1 MPPAPAPPLTRYRLT
16 FAKTE
21 AMRYTGNLDLMRTL
35 ERTIRRAG
43 LPLAYSQGFSHHPRL
58 HLAAALP
65 LGFVSDGELADV
77 WLERD
82 LTPEEV
88 LARLSD
94 ASPPGVRFLS
104 IGLVPLKEAALQE
117 ETISATYTLRLA
129 TDPPQLEA
137 RLRALLEAGQLP
149 RTRRGKPYD
158 LRPLIEDGAVGAADG
173 GEAVLELRLAARPGA
188 TGRPEE
194 VLDALGLEPLSADVR
209 RTGLILRTLDNAS

>member
-1 MPPAPAPPLTRYRLT
+1 MATAPAEPPTRYRLT

-65 LGFVSDGELADV
+65 LGFVSDAELADI
-77 WLERD
+77 WLEHD
-82 LTPEEV
+82 LPAEEV
-88 LARLSD
+88 LARL
-94 ASPPGVRFLS
+94 AQAAPPGLRFLA
-104 IGLVPLKEAALQE
+104 IGLVPLKEPALQE
-117 ETISATYTLRLA
+117 ETVAATYEVRLPIDQPALALRL
-129 TDPPQLEA
+129 L
-137 RLRALLEAGQLP
+137 ALLDASQLP
-149 RTRRGKPYD
+149 RVRRGKSYD
-158 LRPLIEDGAVGAADG
+158 LRALIEDGAARTADD
-173 GEAVLELRLAARPGA
+173 GESLLELRLAARPGA

-209 RTGLILRTLDNAS
+209 RTGLILRELDVVP

>member
-1 MPPAPAPPLTRYRLT
+1 MATAPAEPLTRYRLT

-65 LGFVSDGELADV
+65 LGFVSDAELADI
-77 WLERD
+77 WLEHD
-82 LTPEEV
+82 LPAEEV
-88 LARLSD
+88 LASL
-94 ASPPGVRFLS
+94 AQAAPPGLRFLA

-117 ETISATYTLRLA
+117 ETVAATYEVRLPIDQPA
-129 TDPPQLEA
+129 LA
-137 RLRALLEAGQLP
+137 SRLLALLDASQLP
-149 RTRRGKPYD
+149 RVRRGKSYD
-158 LRPLIEDGAVGAADG
+158 LRTLIEDGAARTADD
-173 GEAVLELRLAARPGA
+173 GESLLELRLAARPGA

-209 RTGLILRTLDNAS
+209 RTGLILRELDVVP